1 MKIINSLFGSE
12 ALCMNVKH
20 GSTTFLKVINFLI
33 GIAVLA
39 VCIFL
44 LPEAAKRD
52 AIERPGDY
60 SLYPLLVCAYGIF
73 ITFSVA
79 LYQLYKLL
87 TYIEKNNAFSELSL
101 ESLNIIKKCA
111 FTVIFFIL
119 LAIVYL
125 RVRAQFTGDDAA
137 GPVSLGLMGVLAAS
151 IIAAI
156 VDVLQ
161 KPLKNILELKPK
173 ND

>member
-1 MKIINSLFGSE
+1 
-12 ALCMNVKH
+12 MNVKR
-20 GSTTFLKVINFLI
+20 GSTTFLKVIIFLI

-44 LPEAAKRD
+44 FPEAARRD

-60 SLYPLLVCAYGIF
+60 SLYPLLVCAYGIC

-79 LYQLYKLL
+79 LYQVFKLL

-101 ESLNIIKKCA
+101 KSLKVIKKCA

-125 RVRAQFTGDDAA
+125 RVHAQFTGDDAA
-137 GPVSLGLMGVLAAS
+137 GPISLSLMGILATS

-156 VDVLQ
+156 VDALQ
-161 KPLKNILELKPK
+161 KPLKNVPDIKSK

>member
-1 MKIINSLFGSE
+1 
-12 ALCMNVKH
+12 MNVKR
-20 GSTTFLKVINFLI
+20 GSTTFLKVIIFLI
-33 GIAVLA
+33 GIAVFA

-44 LPEAAKRD
+44 LPEAATRD

-60 SLYPLLVCAYGIF
+60 SLYPLLVCAYGIC

-79 LYQLYKLL
+79 LYQVFKLL
-87 TYIEKNNAFSELSL
+87 TYIEKNNAFSEFSL
-101 ESLNIIKKCA
+101 QSLKVIKNCI

-125 RVRAQFTGDDAA
+125 RVHAQFTGDDAA
-137 GPVSLGLMGVLAAS
+137 GPISLGLMGILATS

-161 KPLKNILELKPK
+161 KPIKNVLVSQPK
-173 ND
+173 NN

>member
-1 MKIINSLFGSE
+1 MK
-12 ALCMNVKH
+12 VKR
-20 GSTTFLKVINFLI
+20 GSTTFLKVIIFLI

-44 LPEAAKRD
+44 LPEAARRD

-60 SLYPLLVCAYGIF
+60 SLYPLLICAYGIC

-79 LYQLYKLL
+79 LYQVFKLL

-101 ESLNIIKKCA
+101 QSLKVIKKCA
-111 FTVIFFIL
+111 FTVIFFTL

-125 RVRAQFTGDDAA
+125 RVLAQFTGDDAA
-137 GPVSLGLMGVLAAS
+137 GPISLSLMGILATS

-156 VDVLQ
+156 VDALQ
-161 KPLKNILELKPK
+161 KPLKNVPDIKSK

>member
-1 MKIINSLFGSE
+1 
-12 ALCMNVKH
+12 MNVKR
-20 GSTTFLKVINFLI
+20 GSITFLKVIIFMV

-39 VCIFL
+39 VCLYFL
-44 LPEAAKRD
+44 PDTVRRD

-60 SLYPLLVCAYGIF
+60 SLYPLLVCAYGIC

-79 LYQLYKLL
+79 VYQIFKFL
-87 TYIEKNNAFSELSL
+87 TYVEKNSAFSELALQSL
-101 ESLNIIKKCA
+101 KKIKKCT

-119 LAIVYL
+119 LGIVYL
-125 RVRAQFTGDDAA
+125 RVLVQFTGDDAA
-137 GPVSLGLMGVLAAS
+137 GPISIGLMSILATS

-161 KPLKNILELKPK
+161 KPIKDFLDSQPK
-173 ND
+173 NN

>member
-1 MKIINSLFGSE
+1 
-12 ALCMNVKH
+12 MNVKR
-20 GSTTFLKVINFLI
+20 GSTTFLKVIIFLI

-39 VCIFL
+39 ACIFL
-44 LPEAAKRD
+44 LPEAARRD

-60 SLYPLLVCAYGIF
+60 SLYPLLVCTYGIC

-79 LYQLYKLL
+79 WYQAFKLL

-101 ESLNIIKKCA
+101 QSLKVIKKCT
-111 FTVIFFIL
+111 FTVILFIL

-125 RVRAQFTGDDAA
+125 RAHAQFTGDDAA
-137 GPVSLGLMGVLAAS
+137 GPISLGLMGILATS

-156 VDVLQ
+156 VDVFQ
-161 KPLKNILELKPK
+161 KPIKNVMDSQPK
-173 ND
+173 NN

>member
-1 MKIINSLFGSE
+1 
-12 ALCMNVKH
+12 MNVKR
-20 GSTTFLKVINFLI
+20 GSTTFLKVIIFLI

-39 VCIFL
+39 LCIFW
-44 LPEAAKRD
+44 LPEVASRD

-60 SLYPLLVCAYGIF
+60 SLYPLLVCAYGLC

-79 LYQLYKLL
+79 LYQAFKLL

-101 ESLNIIKKCA
+101 KSLKVIKKCA

-119 LAIVYL
+119 LGIVYL
-125 RVRAQFTGDDAA
+125 RVLAKFTGDDAA
-137 GPVSLGLMGVLAAS
+137 GPISLSLMGILATS

-156 VDVLQ
+156 VDALQ
-161 KPLKNILELKPK
+161 KPLKNVPDIKSK

>member
-1 MKIINSLFGSE
+1 
-12 ALCMNVKH
+12 MNVKQ
-20 GSTTFLKVINFLI
+20 GSTTFLKVIFFLI

-44 LPEAAKRD
+44 LPEAARRD
-52 AIERPGDY
+52 VIERPGDY
-60 SLYPLLVCAYGIF
+60 LIYPLLVCAYGIC

-79 LYQLYKLL
+79 LYQVFKLL
-87 TYIEKNNAFSELSL
+87 TYIEKNNAFSELSFQ
-101 ESLNIIKKCA
+101 SLKVIKKCA
-111 FTVIFFIL
+111 FSVIFFIL

-125 RVRAQFTGDDAA
+125 RVHAQFTGDDPA
-137 GPVSLGLMGVLAAS
+137 GPISLSLMAILATS

-156 VDVLQ
+156 VDALQ
-161 KPLKNILELKPK
+161 KPLKNISDIKSK

>member
-1 MKIINSLFGSE
+1 
-12 ALCMNVKH
+12 MNVNR
-20 GSTTFLKVINFLI
+20 GSTTFLKVIIFLT

-44 LPEAAKRD
+44 LPEAARRD

-60 SLYPLLVCAYGIF
+60 SLYPLLVCAYGIC

-79 LYQLYKLL
+79 LYQVFKLL

-101 ESLNIIKKCA
+101 QSLQVIKKCA
-111 FTVIFFIL
+111 FTVILFIL

-125 RVRAQFTGDDAA
+125 RVRVQFTGDDAA
-137 GPVSLGLMGVLAAS
+137 GPISLGLMGVLATS
-151 IIAAI
+151 ILAAI
-156 VDVLQ
+156 ADVLQ
-161 KPLKNILELKPK
+161 KPLKNILELKRK
-173 ND
+173 K

>member
-1 MKIINSLFGSE
+1 
-12 ALCMNVKH
+12 MNVKQ
-20 GSTTFLKVINFLI
+20 GSTTFLKVIFFLI

-44 LPEAAKRD
+44 LPEAARRD
-52 AIERPGDY
+52 VIERPGDY
-60 SLYPLLVCAYGIF
+60 SIYPLLVCAYGIC

-79 LYQLYKLL
+79 LYQVFKLL

-101 ESLNIIKKCA
+101 KSLKIIKKCA

-119 LAIVYL
+119 LGMVSLKVIAKI
-125 RVRAQFTGDDAA
+125 TGDDPA
-137 GPVSLGLMGVLAAS
+137 GPISLSLMAILATS

-156 VDVLQ
+156 VDALQ
-161 KPLKNILELKPK
+161 KPLKNVPDIKSK